1 MINAKIRIPRLPLRF
16 RITAVLFLSFLLL
29 ILVFF
34 KGFAMQPAAWD
45 VDFSM
50 INSSPSKEHLFGT
63 DWLGRDMF
71 SRTIKGLA
79 TSIIIGMTA
88 SLVSAA
94 MALVLGISAATLG
107 HKVDALI
114 NGLVNL
120 FLSIPHMI
128 LLILIS
134 LAVGK
139 GLLGVLIGVAAT
151 HWTGLARIIRA
162 EVLALKNQNYIL
174 ASRALGH
181 GPLWI
186 ALRHI
191 LPHIVPQ
198 FIVGLVLLFPHAILH
213 EASVTFLGFG
223 LPPEQ
228 PAIGVILS
236 ESMRYLSAG
245 LWWLA
250 VFPGLCLLI
259 IVMLFDVIGEH
270 LRIMLNPGTSQV

>member
-1 MINAKIRIPRLPLRF
+1 MINVKMRLPRLPLRF

-34 KGFAMQPAAWD
+34 KGFAMQPSAWD
-45 VDFSM
+45 VDFGA
-50 INSSPSKEHLFGT
+50 INSSPSREHLFGT

-71 SRTIKGLA
+71 SRTIKGLT
-79 TSIIIGMTA
+79 TSIVIGMTA
-88 SLVSAA
+88 SLVSAV
-94 MALVLGISAATLG
+94 MALVLGIAAAILG
-107 HKVDALI
+107 RRVDALI

-186 ALRHI
+186 ARRHI
-191 LPHIVPQ
+191 LPHITPQ

-213 EASVTFLGFG
+213 EASITFLGFG

-259 IVMLFDVIGEH
+259 MVMLFDVIGEH